1 MHKKGSQVPQ
11 NSPTTPSRHRKY
23 IYRKTKISYMKW
35 HNRPTV
41 SFSAPLEAIVTAPI
55 VGGQDQDKVMVSY

>member
-1 MHKKGSQVPQ
+1 
-11 NSPTTPSRHRKY
+11 
-23 IYRKTKISYMKW
+23 MKW

-55 VGGQDQDKVMVSY
+55 VGGQDQDKVMVTY